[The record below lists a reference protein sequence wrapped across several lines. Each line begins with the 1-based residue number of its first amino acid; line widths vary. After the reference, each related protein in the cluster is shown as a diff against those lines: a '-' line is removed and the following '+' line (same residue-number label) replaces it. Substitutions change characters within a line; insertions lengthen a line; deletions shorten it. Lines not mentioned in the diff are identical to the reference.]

1 MIRITQF
8 VLPSWRL
15 ILHLAWALWWGGI
28 FFYTAIA
35 VPIGTQSIG
44 SIEQGFITQKVSLVH
59 NILACAFVVC
69 LAVETVRTRNA
80 ILGLLTTALIVNVL
94 FLFRWHLHLTSL
106 MDMGGRSL
114 AQGFYEQHA
123 VYLWLIAFEWV
134 QGGIVPLV
142 LFPFRPER
150 ESA

>member
-28 FFYTAIA
+28 FFYAAIA
-35 VPIGTQSIG
+35 VPIGTGSIG

-59 NILACAFVVC
+59 NSLASAFVFC

-80 ILGLLTTALIVNVL
+80 LLGLLTALLTVNVV
-94 FLFRWHLHLTSL
+94 FLIRWHSHLTSL
-106 MDMGGRSL
+106 MDFQGHGVS
-114 AQGFYEQHA
+114 QGFYGQHA
-123 VYLWLIAFEWV
+123 IYLWLITLEWV
-134 QGGIVPLV
+134 QGIIVPLV
-142 LFPFRPER
+142 LFPFSAKR